1 MTRKDCDVLII
12 GSGFGGSVCALR
24 AAEAGLRVIVLERGP
39 RITPEFLSD
48 VQTGRR
54 QPLRGAGSYGPF
66 DVQRP
71 AGLTAVMGSCVGGG
85 SHVYTSVTVRARP
98 EVFTEDW
105 PAAVSSNMLAR
116 HYERAEAM
124 ISPSPVPITLPRTA
138 VLESAAAVMNQRVE
152 RLPLA
157 VDWPADPAS
166 LRITPPF
173 ESVRTEIGA
182 WLRGGHGVRRRSLDR
197 TSLGTAELRGA
208 DVRPLHEV
216 TVIEPH
222 RRGFAVHGHRL
233 AAGPEERFAIRA
245 ERVILAAGALN
256 TVRLLL
262 TCREVHRT
270 LPAIGP
276 ALGDQFYTN
285 GDDGA
290 LLLGGRVPAERDAGP
305 LVTAWLDGWEHD
317 NRMLMDIGLLPP
329 LPWLAARA
337 LRAFV
342 GSPSL
347 GPPGRN
353 AWIIGAM
360 GLDRTPLRLTLRNK
374 RLVCDRP
381 ATPSLFARRTR
392 DRLQS
397 LADALGASLVLPP
410 SAIASPG
417 AITVHAMGGAR
428 MADDPAR
435 GVTDGLGR
443 VHTYPGLYVSDA
455 SLFSGPIG
463 VAPSLTVAALAEHV
477 MEHLLQT

>member
-39 RITPEFLSD
+39 RISPEYLCD
-48 VQTGRR
+48 LQAGRR
-54 QPLRGAGSYGPF
+54 QPLRGAGSVGPF

-71 AGLTAVMGSCVGGG
+71 TGLTAVMGSCVGGG
-85 SHVYTSVTVRARP
+85 SHVYTSVTVRAHP
-98 EVFTEDW
+98 EAFAEGW
-105 PAAVSSNMLAR
+105 PAAITAETLAP
-116 HYERAEAM
+116 YYDRAEA
-124 ISPSPVPITLPRTA
+124 IIAPSPIPIDLTRTTA
-138 VLESAAAVMNQRVE
+138 LDSAALAMNQRVK

-157 VDWPADPAS
+157 VEWPTDPSSMRA
-166 LRITPPF
+166 TPPF
-173 ESVRTEIGA
+173 ESVRAEITA
-182 WLRGGHGVRRRSLDR
+182 WLRGGHSVRRRSLDR
-197 TSLGTAELRGA
+197 TYLGTAELRGA

-216 TVIEPH
+216 TVIEPQ
-222 RRGFAVHGHRL
+222 RCGFIVHGNRP
-233 AAGPEERFAIRA
+233 AAGPEGRFALSA

-262 TCREVHRT
+262 ACREVHRT
-270 LPAIGP
+270 LPEISP
-276 ALGDQFYTN
+276 ALGEQFYTN

-305 LVTAWLDGWEHD
+305 LVTAWLDGWERD
-317 NRMLMDIGLLPP
+317 RLMLMDIGLLPP

-342 GSPSL
+342 GSASL
-347 GPPGRN
+347 GKHGRS

-360 GLDRTPLRLTLRNK
+360 GLDRAPLRLTLRNK

-381 ATPSLFARRTR
+381 AGIPSFARRTR

-397 LADALGASLVLPP
+397 LADALGASLLLPP
-410 SAIASPG
+410 AAIAPPG
-417 AITVHAMGGAR
+417 SFTVHAMGGAR
-428 MADDPAR
+428 MADDPAE

-443 VHTYPGLYVSDA
+443 VHSYPGLYVADA
-455 SLFSGPIG
+455 SLFSGPLG
-463 VAPSLTVAALAEHV
+463 VAPSLTVSALAEHV
-477 MEHLLQT
+477 MEHLLQP

>member
-24 AAEAGLRVIVLERGP
+24 AAEAGLRAIVLERGP
-39 RITPEFLSD
+39 RITPEFLTD
-48 VQTGRR
+48 VQAGRR
-54 QPLRGAGSYGPF
+54 NPLRGADSHGPF

-71 AGLTAVMGSCVGGG
+71 AGLIAVMGSCVGGG

-98 EVFTEDW
+98 DVFTEEW
-105 PAAVSSNMLAR
+105 PAAITAKTLAQ
-116 HYERAEAM
+116 HYDRAEA
-124 ISPSPVPITLPRTA
+124 IIAPSPIPIDLPRTIS
-138 VLESAAAVMNQRVE
+138 LESAATVMNQRVE

-157 VDWPADPAS
+157 VEWPADHSTMRA
-166 LRITPPF
+166 TPPF
-173 ESVRTEIGA
+173 EGVRAEVAA

-197 TSLGTAELRGA
+197 TYLGAAELRGA

-216 TVIEPH
+216 TVIEPE
-222 RRGFAVHGHRL
+222 RGGFVVHGNRL
-233 AAGPEERFAIRA
+233 AAGPQGRFSLRA
-245 ERVILAAGALN
+245 ERMILAAGALN

-262 TCREVHRT
+262 SCRELHRT

-276 ALGDQFYTN
+276 ALGERFYTN

-305 LVTAWLDGWEHD
+305 LVTAWLDGWERD
-317 NRMLMDIGLLPP
+317 RLMLMDIGLLPP

-337 LRAFV
+337 LRSFV

-347 GPPGRN
+347 GEPGRS

-360 GLDRTPLRLTLRNK
+360 GLDRTPLRLALRNK
-374 RLVCDRP
+374 RLICDRT
-381 ATPSLFARRTR
+381 ATTSAFARRTR

-410 SAIASPG
+410 AAIASPG
-417 AITVHAMGGAR
+417 SFTVHAMGGAR
-428 MADDPAR
+428 MADDPVK

-443 VHTYPGLYVSDA
+443 VHSYPGLYVADA
-455 SLFSGPIG
+455 SLFSSPIG

-477 MEHLLQT
+477 MEHLLQP